1 MRYIVTIIFILQTAI
16 TFGQIKQ
23 TAALSIKGTVKG
35 VIIDSLDKSPLQFAN
50 VTLHKIKDSSFV
62 TGTSSGTTGEFI
74 IPNIQDGS
82 YFIKISFIGY
92 KNLIVSNIKLSK
104 DNIVFNTGNVGLV
117 KDIMMTAENVVVG
130 ERANTEFHLDKK
142 VVNISQNLSASGG
155 SAVDVLQNQPSIQ
168 VDANG
173 NLTLRGNGNFT
184 VMVDGRPSALQGT
197 DALRKIP
204 ANIIDKV
211 ELITNPSAK
220 YDAEG
225 VSGIIN
231 IITKK
236 NNVSS
241 ASGIFNA
248 GVGAKDK
255 YNGDFNVNYRT
266 PEYNFAFG
274 SDARRGNYSTDVILS
289 RLLDNNSGVNTKMSM
304 TNRRDNYGVR
314 FSYDRYFTSDLSCGI
329 TGEVGYMNLNSRIS
343 NYNSLSGFS
352 GNPTELYSTTKD
364 QQTIIVRYINGSFNL
379 AKTFVPKVNDI
390 SFDVTFTALNM
401 PTNQKTFESAFY
413 SDNSKKDYNKGQEVG
428 NSRYDSRIRL
438 NYKHKFGEAA
448 TFETGLQANLFYKN
462 TDLKYKTFNSVSH
475 TFIFDPLSA
484 YSYNFRNNVFA
495 GFATY
500 TDNLIGFDYQLGLR
514 VEYTDRLVK
523 EVTSS
528 NNFSYGKLHYF
539 PSLSISRNLGN
550 EQQLQFSY
558 SRRIRRP
565 FDQEL
570 IPYSF
575 FSDSYSQII
584 GNPDLVPSFTDS
596 YELNYQNSFGP
607 VYFSAQMYL
616 RKTVDEIEQY
626 QMVDNK
632 GKTFLIFRNIINN
645 TAIGS
650 ELSASISAAKWLK
663 IDPAINLYDLKK
675 ESLPAYGIAASNT
688 FQWDSRLTTSVILET
703 GTRLQ
708 CNINYFP
715 KSTMGQG
722 DMKPFTMIGF
732 SLRQEF
738 MEKKLVA
745 TFSAQ
750 NLFKQLKYDFNT
762 NGIGFKSNLHIV
774 PETPF
779 FNLSLS
785 YNFNNYKQQRPEGVN
800 VDVKTGF

>member
-1 MRYIVTIIFILQTAI
+1 MRYIFTAIFILYTAI
-16 TFGQIKQ
+16 SFSQTKQ

-50 VTLHKIKDSSFV
+50 ITLHKVKDSSFV
-62 TGTSSGTTGEFI
+62 TGTSSGITGEFI
-74 IPNIQDGS
+74 IPNLQDGS

-92 KNLIVSNIKLSK
+92 KNLIVSNISLSK
-104 DNIVFNTGNVGLV
+104 EKNVFNMGNIALI
-117 KDIMMTAENVVVG
+117 KDVMMTEENVVIG

-142 VVNISQNLSASGG
+142 VVNVSQNLSAAGG
-155 SAVDVLQNQPSIQ
+155 TAVDVLQNQPSVQ

-184 VMVDGRPSALQGT
+184 VMLDGRPSALQGT
-197 DALRKIP
+197 DALRQIP
-204 ANIIDKV
+204 ANIIDKI

-225 VSGIIN
+225 VAGIIN

-236 NNVSS
+236 NTLSS
-241 ASGIFNA
+241 ASGIFNVGA
-248 GVGAKDK
+248 GAKDK
-255 YNGDFNVNYRT
+255 YNGDFNVNYRA
-266 PEYNFAFG
+266 PEYSFTFG
-274 SDARRGNYSTDVILS
+274 SDARRGNYSTEVTLS
-289 RLLDNNSGVNTKMSM
+289 RLLDNNSGVNTKMNM
-304 TNRRDNYGVR
+304 LNRRDNYGVR
-314 FSYDRYFTSDLSCGI
+314 FSYDRFFTSDFTCGI
-329 TGEVGYMNLNSRIS
+329 TGEGGYMSLNSGIN
-343 NYNSLSGFS
+343 NYNNLSGFG
-352 GNPTELYSTTKD
+352 GNPVELYSTTKD

-379 AKTFVPKVNDI
+379 SKTFVPKVNDI
-390 SFDVTFTALNM
+390 SFDITFTALNM
-401 PTNQKTFESAFY
+401 PSSQKTFESAIY
-413 SDNSKKDYNKGQEVG
+413 SDNSQKNFNKGQEVG
-428 NSRYDSRIRL
+428 NTRYDSRIRL
-438 NYKHKFGEAA
+438 NYKHKLGESA
-448 TFETGLQANLFYKN
+448 TFETGLQANLFYKD
-462 TDLKYKTFNSVSH
+462 TDLKYKIFDFSSG
-475 TFIFDPLSA
+475 TFIIDPLSA

-500 TDNLIGFDYQLGLR
+500 TDNLIGLDYQLGLR
-514 VEYTDRLVK
+514 LEYTDRMVK
-523 EVTSS
+523 EIKTS
-528 NNFSYGKLHYF
+528 NNYKYEKMHYF
-539 PSLSISRNLGN
+539 PSLSVSKNLGN
-550 EQQLQFSY
+550 EQQVQFSY

-626 QMVDNK
+626 QMVDDK

-663 IDPAINLYDLKK
+663 FDPAINVYNLKK
-675 ESLPAYGIAASNT
+675 ESMPEYGITGSNT
-688 FQWDSRLTTSVILET
+688 FQWDSRLTASVILET

-722 DMKPFTMIGF
+722 DIKAFTMIGF
-732 SLRQEF
+732 SVKQEF

-750 NLFKQLKYDFNT
+750 NLFKQLKYDINS
-762 NGIGFKSNLHIV
+762 NGIGFKSNLHVV

-779 FNLSLS
+779 LNLSLS
-785 YNFNNYKQQRPEGVN
+785 YNFNNYRQQRPEGVN

>member
-1 MRYIVTIIFILQTAI
+1 VRYIFTIVFILYTTI
-16 TFGQIKQ
+16 TFSQTKQ
-23 TAALSIKGTVKG
+23 TAALSIKGSVKG

-50 VTLHKIKDSSFV
+50 ITLHRIKDSSFV
-62 TGTSSGTTGEFI
+62 TGTSSGVTGEFI
-74 IPNIQDGS
+74 ISNLQDGK

-92 KNLIVSNIKLSK
+92 KNLTVSNIALSK
-104 DNIVFNTGNVGLV
+104 EKNVFNTGNIALI
-117 KDIMMTAENVVVG
+117 KDVMVTEENVVIG

-142 VVNISQNLSASGG
+142 VVNVNQNLSAAGG
-155 SAVDVLQNQPSIQ
+155 TAVDVLQNQPSVQ

-197 DALRKIP
+197 DALRQIP

-225 VSGIIN
+225 VAGIIN

-236 NNVSS
+236 NSLSS

-248 GVGAKDK
+248 GVGSKDK
-255 YNGDFNVNYRT
+255 YNGDFNVNYRA
-266 PEYNFAFG
+266 PEYSFTFG
-274 SDARRGNYSTDVILS
+274 SDARRGNYSSDITLS
-289 RLLDNNSGVNTKMSM
+289 RLLDNNSGVNTKMNM
-304 TNRRDNYGVR
+304 LNRRDNYGVR
-314 FSYDRYFTSDLSCGI
+314 FSYDRFFSSDLTCGI
-329 TGEVGYMNLNSRIS
+329 TGEGGYMNLNSGIN
-343 NYNSLSGFS
+343 NYNSLSGFGGS
-352 GNPTELYSTTKD
+352 PAELYSTTKD
-364 QQTIIVRYINGSFNL
+364 RQTIMVRYINGSFNL
-379 AKTFVPKVNDI
+379 SKTFIPKVNDL
-390 SFDVTFTALNM
+390 SFDITFTALNM
-401 PTNQKTFESAFY
+401 PSSQNTFESAVY
-413 SDNSKKDYNKGQEVG
+413 SDNSKKDFNKGQEVG
-428 NSRYDSRIRL
+428 NTRYDSRIRL
-438 NYKHKFGEAA
+438 NYKHKFGETA
-448 TFETGLQANLFYKN
+448 TFETGLQANLFYKD
-462 TDLKYKTFNSVSH
+462 TDLKYKTYDFSAQ
-475 TFIFDPLSA
+475 TFIIDPLSA
-484 YSYNFRNNVFA
+484 YSYNFINNVYA

-500 TDNLIGFDYQLGLR
+500 TDNLIGLDYQLGLR
-514 VEYTDRLVK
+514 MEYTDRTVK
-523 EVTSS
+523 DITKS
-528 NNFSYGKLHYF
+528 NNYKYEKMHYF
-539 PSLSISRNLGN
+539 PSLSVSKNLGN

-607 VYFSAQMYL
+607 VYFSAQTYL

-626 QMVDNK
+626 QVVDEK
-632 GKTFLIFRNIINN
+632 GKTYLIFRNIINN

-663 IDPAINLYDLKK
+663 IDPAINLYNLKK
-675 ESLPAYGIAASNT
+675 ESMPAYGIEGTNT
-688 FQWDSRLTTSVILET
+688 FQWDSRITAAVILES
-703 GTRLQ
+703 GTRFQ
-708 CNINYFP
+708 CNVNYFP
-715 KSTMGQG
+715 KSIMGQG
-722 DMKPFTMIGF
+722 DMKSFTMIGF
-732 SLRQEF
+732 SVRQEF

-745 TFSAQ
+745 TLSAQ
-750 NLFKQLKYDFNT
+750 NLFKQLKYDFNAK
-762 NGIGFKSNLHIV
+762 GIGFTSNLHVV

-779 FNLSLS
+779 INLSLS
-785 YNFNNYKQQRPEGVN
+785 YNFNNYRQQRPEGVD